1 MLNRARRA
9 LLFMPGDDRRKIEKG
24 ASLDVDSIIMDLE
37 DGVAYNRK
45 EQARVVVRQALAEV
59 DFGHTE
65 RLVRI
70 NPVTDESSTWFYDI
84 NETIEAKPDGYV
96 IPKVENAEQVQRVA
110 EHITRAERKYGWK
123 DGQISVLAIVETAM
137 GIVYLRDIA
146 ESDPRLVALIF
157 GAEDLVGDIGAV
169 RSVEG
174 AEVAYSKSKLVLFAK
189 AYRLQAVDT
198 PFVDL
203 TASDE
208 ILSAST
214 REALN
219 LGYTGRLAIHPKQIE
234 PIQRVYTPTQD
245 QIRDAKGLISAF
257 DAQQSHGKGVFAY
270 EGRMVDMPMIK
281 AAQAILNRASAAG
294 IDLDSIEVS

>member
-1 MLNRARRA
+1 MSNRARRA
-9 LLFMPGDDRRKIEKG
+9 LLFMPGDDRHKIEKG
-24 ASLDVDSIIMDLE
+24 AGLNVDSIIMDLE

-45 EQARVVVRQALAEV
+45 EQARVVVRQALTEV
-59 DFGHTE
+59 DFGASE
-65 RLVRI
+65 RLIRI
-70 NPVTDESSTWFYDI
+70 NPITDESSTWFYDI

-123 DGQISVLAIVETAM
+123 DGQISLLAIVETAM

-174 AEVAYSKSKLVLFAK
+174 TEVFYSKSKLVLFAK
-189 AYRLQAVDT
+189 AYRLQAIDT
-198 PFVDL
+198 PFIDL

-208 ILSAST
+208 TLSAST
-214 REALN
+214 EEALRM
-219 LGYTGRLAIHPKQIE
+219 GYTGRLAIHPKQVE
-234 PIQRVYTPTQD
+234 PIQRVYTPTVE
-245 QIRDAKGLISAF
+245 QIRAAKGLISAF
-257 DAQQSHGKGVFAY
+257 NAQQSHGKGVFAY

-281 AAQAILNRASAAG
+281 AAQAILNRATAAG
-294 IDLDSIEVS
+294 IDLENIEVS